1 MRAFIAGV
9 GVSLAVLS
17 GAAQAASEFS
27 NILVFGD
34 SLSDNGN
41 IPKLFGINLP
51 ASPYYMNR
59 FSNGPVYAEYLNGL
73 LGVPAANFSDYAIG
87 GAGAGTGNIAG
98 LPNAGVV
105 EEIGRYLATGAHPT
119 SQDLTI
125 VWAGANDYFGALPA
139 IQALPAA
146 QQTAALQAQVNTTVG
161 NIIADVTRLAQAGV
175 KNFVVPNLP
184 NLGAGPMYTGSAATA
199 ALPSQF
205 TTTHNA
211 ALENALATLQSQLHV
226 NIIVVDDSTLINQVL
241 ANPAKFGTINTTQEC
256 LLNAACVAQKLP
268 YLFWDEVH
276 PTAQSHAILAQY
288 FASTINAPTVVGAQG
303 ELAIIAAQSTF
314 DAITSRTQ
322 ALRDG
327 ASGLLMSGLD
337 STGGGDGGMA
347 NPDKPF
353 AAFVSGDYGWGQ
365 RDDRSTAVGF
375 DYNAQNIY
383 GGLDYRVTPNLV
395 AGGLFGYGTTKG
407 TLHGGMGVANLDSYQ
422 GALYVTYFT
431 GGFYATAGGT
441 YVGDSWGKLE
451 RNTFLAGE
459 VASGS
464 TQGRTAGAKFESGYD
479 FDLGGIHVGPVA
491 EVRYA
496 NIRIDGYS
504 ENGAPGLNQQV
515 DHQDFDTLTGAFG
528 GQLSFTANFGDVS
541 LSPHLRVTYD
551 HEFKDGPRD
560 ITTRLVSESLLTITT
575 PLDAPARDAVRI
587 GGGLDIGMGRNV
599 SALVDFSGT
608 TGRDD
613 GNDYQATAKLRIAF

>member
-1 MRAFIAGV
+1 MRAFIAGI

-17 GAAQAASEFS
+17 GAAQAASQFS
-27 NILVFGD
+27 NIVVFGD

-51 ASPYYMNR
+51 APPYYMNR
-59 FSNGPVYAEYLNGL
+59 FSNGPVYAEYLNGT
-73 LGVPAANFSDYAIG
+73 LGVPAGNFTDYAIG
-87 GAGAGTGNIAG
+87 GAQAGAGNIAG

-105 EEIGRYLATGAHPT
+105 QEIDRYLATGVRAT
-119 SQDLTI
+119 SRDLTI
-125 VWAGANDYFGALPA
+125 VWAGGNDYFGALPGIA
-139 IQALPAA
+139 ALPAS
-146 QQTAALQAQVNTTVG
+146 QQTVALQTQVTTTVS
-161 NIIADVTRLAQAGV
+161 NIVADVTRLARNGAT
-175 KNFVVPNLP
+175 NFVVPNLP
-184 NLGAGPMYTGSAATA
+184 DLGATPNYNTNPANS
-199 ALPSQF
+199 
-205 TTTHNA
+205 
-211 ALENALATLQSQLHV
+211 ALATQITNVHNTALETALASLQSQLHV
-226 NIIVVDDSTLINQVL
+226 NIIIVDTGTLINQVQ
-241 ANPAKFGTINTTQEC
+241 ADPTKFGATNTTQEC
-256 LLNAACVAQKLP
+256 LLSAACVAQKLP
-268 YLFWDEVH
+268 YVYWDGVH
-276 PTAQSHAILAQY
+276 PTEQSHLILAQY
-288 FASTINAPTVVGAQG
+288 FSATINAPTVVGAQG
-303 ELAIIAAQSTF
+303 ELSIIAIQSTF

-327 ASGLLMSGLD
+327 ASGLLVSSLD
-337 STGGGDGGMA
+337 GTGGGGGVA
-347 NPDKPF
+347 NPDKPL
-353 AAFVSGDYGWGQ
+353 AAFVSGTYGWGQ

-407 TLHGGMGVANLDSYQ
+407 TLHSSMGVANLDSYQ

-431 GGFYATAGGT
+431 GGFYATVGGT

-451 RNTFLAGE
+451 RNTFVAGE
-459 VASGS
+459 VASAS
-464 TQGRTAGAKFESGYD
+464 TQGRTAGAKVETGYD

-491 EVRYA
+491 EMRYA

-515 DHQDFDTLTGAFG
+515 DHQNFDTLTGAFG
-528 GQLSFTANFGDVS
+528 GQLSFTAGFGEVS

-587 GGGLDIGMGRNV
+587 GGGFDIGMGPNV
-599 SALVDFSGT
+599 SALVDFTGT